1 MDISTKY
8 CTDETVLLY
17 EQSKGLIWGKVKD
30 IKIDIVSHFRGT
42 DYTGYYISIVYDIKL
57 SDDELRHA
65 VPESQVFSS
74 KEDFI
79 NSLI

>member
-8 CTDETVLLY
+8 CTNETVLLY
-17 EQSKGLIWGKVKD
+17 EQSKGLIYGKVKD

-42 DYTGYYISIVYDIKL
+42 DYVGHYTSIVYDVIL

-65 VPESQVFSS
+65 VPESQLFSS

-79 NSLI
+79 DSL